1 MSGKKAVYFINVNC
15 DFGYVSYLVWDCLQE
30 EGFLQKETDMIFD
43 GNPVMAYED
52 QAGNTFYF
60 APTQTAICLDYN
72 KYLPDMNKYF
82 ADCDVSGMVTLHGM
96 KGSMH
101 RKKC

>member
-1 MSGKKAVYFINVNC
+1 MSGKKAVYFINVNR

-72 KYLPDMNKYF
+72 KYLPDMNKYLPT
-82 ADCDVSGMVTLHGM
+82 VMYPVWLHGM
-96 KGSMH
+96 KGSMR